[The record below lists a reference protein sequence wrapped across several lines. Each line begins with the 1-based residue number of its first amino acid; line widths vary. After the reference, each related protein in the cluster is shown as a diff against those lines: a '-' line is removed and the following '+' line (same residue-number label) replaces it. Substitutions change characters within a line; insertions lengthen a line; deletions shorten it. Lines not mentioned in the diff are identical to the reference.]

1 MNVRVKNILAIIALV
16 LTGFVL
22 IGVAKEI
29 PAALPDPD
37 GKPGDSTKP
46 IKVYILS
53 GQSNMVG
60 MGSPAKLE
68 PLAKNDKKF
77 QYLMDDDGKWT
88 VRKDVFFVGITNRRI
103 ARWLTVGVMGRT
115 LGPEVGIGHVL
126 GYYHDEVVLIIKAAQ
141 GNRSIG
147 FDVMPPS
154 SRVGASKEGKF
165 YKGWQYDGFVAN
177 IHKILDNLPEYF
189 PAYKDQGYKIA
200 GLCWWQ
206 GHKDK
211 GMSQR
216 FYEKHLVNLIKD
228 LRAEFRAP
236 KAPFVVA
243 TVGFDGHNLGAWK
256 GVFDAK
262 MAVSDSKRHPE
273 FAGNVA
279 SVDIRDMGGGGYHYG
294 SNGATY
300 ARVGDAMGRAMVKL
314 LEEGRKKGKT
324 E

>member
-1 MNVRVKNILAIIALV
+1 MYIRVKNVLAITALV
-16 LTGFVL
+16 LAGVVFAA
-22 IGVAKEI
+22 VAKDV
-29 PAALPDPD
+29 PAELPDPD

-68 PLAKNDKKF
+68 PLAKTDKKF
-77 QYLMDDDGKWT
+77 HYLMDDDGKWT
-88 VRKDVFFVGITNRRI
+88 VRKDVFFVGLTNRRI

-115 LGPEVGIGHVL
+115 MGPEVGIGHVV

-147 FDVMPPS
+147 WDVTPPS

-177 IHKILDNLPEYF
+177 IHKILDNLGEYY
-189 PAYKDQGYKIA
+189 PDYKGQGYEIA
-200 GLCWWQ
+200 GFCWWQ
-206 GHKDK
+206 GHKDR

-228 LRAEFRAP
+228 FRAEFKAP
-236 KAPFVVA
+236 KAPFVLA
-243 TVGFDGHNLGAWK
+243 TVGFDGYNLGPWK
-256 GVFDAK
+256 GVFDAQ
-262 MAVSDSKRHPE
+262 MAISDPNRHPE
-273 FAGNVA
+273 LAGNVA
-279 SVDIRDMGGGGYHYG
+279 SVDIRGMGGGGYHYG
-294 SNGATY
+294 NNGATY
-300 ARVGDAMGRAMVKL
+300 AKVGDAMGRAMVKL
-314 LEEGRKKGKT
+314 LEDTRTKGKK
-324 E
+324 